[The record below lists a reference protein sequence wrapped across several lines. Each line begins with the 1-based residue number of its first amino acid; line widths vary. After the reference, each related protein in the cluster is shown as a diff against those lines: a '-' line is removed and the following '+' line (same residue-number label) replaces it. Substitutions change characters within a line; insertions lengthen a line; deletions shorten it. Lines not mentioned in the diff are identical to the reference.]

1 MRRDPFPVG
10 QTILAMPKALARYLD
25 THRGA
30 AVTEQWLRDSRL
42 AREQLQD
49 ETQAIPV
56 SALRDALIA
65 FVQVAGRDAIVASAP
80 ELVASDNLGPWVRI
94 LRGLD
99 GPEQAFGRLDGAE
112 SEYGRSTRWE
122 TLEARSGL
130 WRGRVLIAHDP
141 ALEEDG
147 LLTLARAALLRSVPL
162 LFGFDVG
169 SVVARGTVTDASA
182 SLAQSYEVRW
192 SVPGAWASSAAGA
205 LAGAL
210 AGSGAFL
217 GTHTSLGWLPVPI
230 LLGAASGRVVV
241 RERLRRIHGHA
252 QEFRVRALERG
263 LVLKE
268 LAERAAHSGGTLVA
282 GQYRIEQRVG
292 SGASGV
298 IFEATRVRDGL
309 PVALKLLR
317 AAAAHDVIA
326 SDRLRREAEALRLAW
341 HPNVVELLDQGYLPD
356 GTSYMVMERL
366 RGETLSAR
374 LRTRGTLTEEETR
387 SIGLQVCKALDAVH
401 AAGVVHRDI
410 KPANIF
416 LVRAEDG
423 TERVKIIDFGLAR
436 VEWEETR
443 ITNSGAPVGTPG
455 YMSPEQETGGE
466 VGAPSDLFALGVVL
480 YECLLGELPPP
491 MPSGMWLARSANS
504 SVPKDRRMDG
514 ARVAAAWRGVLD
526 RAMAA
531 APRDRFADARM
542 FATALNDTRKAIGG
556 GASTEGGAGA
566 V

>member
-1 MRRDPFPVG
+1 M
-10 QTILAMPKALARYLD
+10 
-25 THRGA
+25 
-30 AVTEQWLRDSRL
+30 
-42 AREQLQD
+42 
-49 ETQAIPV
+49 
-56 SALRDALIA
+56 
-65 FVQVAGRDAIVASAP
+65 
-80 ELVASDNLGPWVRI
+80 
-94 LRGLD
+94 
-99 GPEQAFGRLDGAE
+99 
-112 SEYGRSTRWE
+112 
-122 TLEARSGL
+122 
-130 WRGRVLIAHDP
+130 
-141 ALEEDG
+141 
-147 LLTLARAALLRSVPL
+147 
-162 LFGFDVG
+162 
-169 SVVARGTVTDASA
+169 
-182 SLAQSYEVRW
+182 
-192 SVPGAWASSAAGA
+192 
-205 LAGAL
+205 
-210 AGSGAFL
+210 
-217 GTHTSLGWLPVPI
+217 
-230 LLGAASGRVVV
+230 
-241 RERLRRIHGHA
+241 
-252 QEFRVRALERG
+252 RALERG

-317 AAAAHDVIA
+317 AAAAHDVVA

-341 HPNVVELLDQGYLPD
+341 HPNVVELLDQGHLPD

-387 SIGLQVCKALDAVH
+387 TIGLQVCKALDAVH
-401 AAGVVHRDI
+401 AAGVVHRDV

-423 TERVKIIDFGLAR
+423 TERVKLIDFGLAR

-466 VGAPSDLFALGVVL
+466 VGAASDLFALGVVL

-491 MPSGMWLARSANS
+491 LPSGMWLARSANS

-542 FATALNDTRKAIGG
+542 FAQALNETRKP
-556 GASTEGGAGA
+556 GATTEGGAGA

>member
-10 QTILAMPKALARYLD
+10 QTSLAMPKALARHLD
-25 THRGA
+25 VTRGV
-30 AVTEQWLRDSRL
+30 AVTEEWLRDARL

-56 SALRDALIA
+56 SALRDALVA
-65 FVQVAGRDAIVASAP
+65 FVKVAGRDAIVASAA

-94 LRGLD
+94 VRGLD
-99 GPEQAFGRLDGAE
+99 GPEQAFARLDGAE
-112 SEYGRSTRWE
+112 SEYGRTTRWE

-182 SLAQSYEVRW
+182 SLAQAYEVRW
-192 SVPGAWASSAAGA
+192 SVPRASTSSVMGG
-205 LAGAL
+205 LAGAFV
-210 AGSGAFL
+210 GSWALLVPGL
-217 GTHTSLGWLPVPI
+217 VSSVWWLPIPV
-230 LLGAASGRVVV
+230 LLGVASGRFVV
-241 RERLRRIHGHA
+241 RERHRRIHGHA
-252 QEFRVRALERG
+252 QELRVRALERG

-268 LAERAAHSGGTLVA
+268 LAERASHSGGTLVA

-341 HPNVVELLDQGYLPD
+341 HPNVVELLDQGHLPD

-366 RGETLSAR
+366 RGETLAAR

-387 SIGLQVCKALDAVH
+387 SIGLQVCEALNAVH
-401 AAGVVHRDI
+401 AAGVVHRDV
-410 KPANIF
+410 KPANLF
-416 LVRAEDG
+416 LVRTEDG
-423 TERVKIIDFGLAR
+423 AERVKLIDFGLAR
-436 VEWEETR
+436 IEWEETR
-443 ITNSGAPVGTPG
+443 ITHSGAPVGTPG

-466 VGAPSDLFALGVVL
+466 VGPSSDLFALGIVL
-480 YECLLGELPPP
+480 YECLLGELPAPT
-491 MPSGMWLARSANS
+491 PSGMWPARTGGT
-504 SVPKDRRMDG
+504 SVPKDRRMNG

-526 RAMAA
+526 RSMAA
-531 APRDRFADARM
+531 APRDRFADART
-542 FATALNDTRKAIGG
+542 FAQALHDARRPGT
-556 GASTEGGAGA
+556 STDGDAGA
-566 V
+566 L